1 MQTFVKIYIEN
12 LYKVVEILLNK
23 RDEKNQETKR
33 GLVGRYYKRGL
44 AVLIY

>member
-33 GLVGRYYKRGL
+33 GLVADTTKEVWL
-44 AVLIY
+44 C